1 MLNWILG
8 QNKEK
13 RKTEKKRLIKLR
25 DILNEFQQ
33 MPTSKEEGYES
44 VIMFFNVISR
54 FQDNGKVEFAKNSD
68 EINALINQTG
78 RQAYGWNRTTKGEAV
93 TYDNFFVGDRYGL
106 FTKSLRHWM
115 FSDSVYEGFFQR
127 WHPEVAR
134 KVTSDPF
141 DWQVILYWIIEPFIV
156 EKKKLLVKALNKGI
170 ESL

>member
-1 MLNWILG
+1 MFDLLFG
-8 QNKEK
+8 QKKEERQK
-13 RKTEKKRLIKLR
+13 EKKRLIKLK
-25 DILNEFQQ
+25 DVLNEFQE
-33 MPTSKEEGYES
+33 MPLDKNEGYEY

-54 FQDNGKVEFAKNSD
+54 FEDNGKIRFAKNAD
-68 EINALINQTG
+68 EINFLVNQTG
-78 RQAYGWNRTTKGEAV
+78 RQAYGWNRTTKGETV

-106 FTKSLRHWM
+106 FTKSLRYWM
-115 FSDSVYEGFFQR
+115 RSDSVYENFFQR